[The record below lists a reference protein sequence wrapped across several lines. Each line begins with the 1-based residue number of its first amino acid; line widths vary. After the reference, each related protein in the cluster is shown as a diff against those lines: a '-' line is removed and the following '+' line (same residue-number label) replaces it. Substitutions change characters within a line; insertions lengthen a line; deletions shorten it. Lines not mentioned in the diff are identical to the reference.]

1 MLERLW
7 FVGIAKRGSKKS
19 EPAPSSHRFSVV
31 AMYSTNSVLLQVFV
45 ETLSDAVAVLLK
57 EPRFLLM
64 RAELLS
70 MRSVVVAR
78 RSVPRKAR
86 VCRATLR

>member
-19 EPAPSSHRFSVV
+19 EPVPFSHRFSVV
-31 AMYSTNSVLLQVFV
+31 AMYSTNSVLLHVFV

-64 RAELLS
+64 RANYCRCAQLS
-70 MRSVVVAR
+70 WRGVQFHEKRECAVR
-78 RSVPRKAR
+78 P
-86 VCRATLR
+86 